1 MDGLQ
6 AKYGPWI
13 LFGLAALY
21 GRVFFVCLFFN
32 WPTI

>member
-21 GRVFFVCLFFN
+21 GAGVFCLFVFQLA
-32 WPTI
+32 